1 MVTSLKNE
9 CLVLNLGLRDYLEV
23 YNLQKNLVNKRIK
36 NKISDVL
43 IINEHNPVF
52 TIGRKGGKGNILV
65 SKEELKKRGVKIYE
79 IDRGGDII
87 YHGPGQLVG
96 YPIIDLKSKGKDIH
110 LYLRNLEEVIIRLLK
125 DYGIHSTRIEGYTG
139 VWVEN
144 KKIAA
149 IGIGVKHWVSFHG
162 FCLNVNPNLS
172 YFNMIN
178 PCGIKDKGITSMARL
193 TNFKDNKNKSS
204 QLINSFIKH
213 FGAVFSLRMINLNSA
228 DYQALRLEEERD

>member
-1 MVTSLKNE
+1 MATSKDE
-9 CLVLNLGLRDYLEV
+9 CWILNLGLRDYLEI

-36 NKISDVL
+36 NEIPDVL
-43 IINEHNPVF
+43 ILNEHPPVF

-65 SKEELKKRGVKIYE
+65 SKEELKKKGIKIYE
-79 IDRGGDII
+79 INRGGDII

-96 YPIIDLKSKGKDIH
+96 YPIIDLKNKGKDIH
-110 LYLRNLEEVIIRLLK
+110 LYLHNLEEVIIRLLREYRIQSK
-125 DYGIHSTRIEGYTG
+125 RIEGHTG

-149 IGIGVKHWVSFHG
+149 IGIGIKHWVSFHG

-172 YFNMIN
+172 YFDMIN
-178 PCGIKDKGITSMARL
+178 PCGIKDKGITSIARL

-204 QLINSFIKH
+204 QLINRFIKH
-213 FGAVFSLRMINLNSA
+213 FGEVFSLKMINLNSA
-228 DYQALRLEEERD
+228 DYQALRLEERN